1 MYIYCADD
9 NPLQLRRAK
18 ELVEVACKEKKFNNV
33 EIVECRDGAELLQA
47 VQKNVP
53 AMILLDIN
61 MPVLD
66 GLSALA
72 RIRSDDKKI
81 KIIMVSSEDS
91 KVIRRFKSGERSEID
106 DAKKVELLKKV
117 VDRVKKGNKEEG
129 KINSIL
135 EACGNLGLDPIQV
148 AMDLGADEF
157 IQKPY
162 ESGVAGKV
170 LAKYMT
176 ASMRLS

>member
-1 MYIYCADD
+1 MYIYCVDD

-18 ELVEVACKEKKFNNV
+18 QLVELACKEKNLNNV
-33 EIVECRDGAELLQA
+33 EIIECQDGAQLLQGVKENA
-47 VQKNVP
+47 P

-72 RIRSDDKKI
+72 RLRNDNKKT
-81 KIIMVSSEDS
+81 KVIMVSSEDS
-91 KVIRRFKSGERSEID
+91 KVIKRFKTGERSEID
-106 DAKKVELLKKV
+106 DDKKKELLKKV
-117 VDRVKKGNKEEG
+117 VDRVVAGNNEEG

-148 AMDLGADEF
+148 AKDLGADEY

-162 ESGVAGKV
+162 EQDAASKV
-170 LAKYMT
+170 LGKLMT
-176 ASMRLS
+176 ASMRLN